1 MYALRAF
8 QATAGAMLLLVLTA
22 CGSGEPAVMPDVV
35 GSTLDLAKSDIERA
49 GFGDEV
55 EVVGGGLF
63 GVLNDTNWIVCKQEP
78 AAGGAVSEPR
88 LVVDRDCGTAELTE
102 PSPAPAESTEPS
114 PAPAEPSD
122 APTLAATVIDTT
134 IDELLDRLN
143 SAGMGGIQPGEQ
155 FRFTGEL
162 FVSDLWFTGATG
174 DYVVNFM
181 AKGGAD
187 DLMVLLDEADTV
199 GWTDGTQVEMVVENV
214 EITLNGDTSYGWLKM
229 VSATTIQ

>member
-1 MYALRAF
+1 MSALRAA
-8 QATAGAMLLLVLTA
+8 QVTAGGMLLLVLTA

-35 GSTLDLAKSDIERA
+35 GSQLDVAKSDIERA
-49 GFGDEV
+49 GFSEDV

-63 GVLNDTNWIVCKQEP
+63 GVLDDTNWVVCEQQP
-78 AAGGAVSEPR
+78 AVGRAVSKPR
-88 LVVDRDCGTAELTE
+88 LVVDRECGTVESTKPSSAPAD
-102 PSPAPAESTEPS
+102 PSPAPAD
-114 PAPAEPSD
+114 PSD
-122 APTLAATVIDTT
+122 APPLSATVVDTT

-143 SAGMGGIQPGEQ
+143 SADMGGIQPGEQ
-155 FRFTGEL
+155 FRFTGDL
-162 FVSDLWFTGATG
+162 FESDAWSTGATG
-174 DYVVNFM
+174 DYYVMFM

-214 EITLNGDTSYGWLKM
+214 EITLQGDTSYGWLKM